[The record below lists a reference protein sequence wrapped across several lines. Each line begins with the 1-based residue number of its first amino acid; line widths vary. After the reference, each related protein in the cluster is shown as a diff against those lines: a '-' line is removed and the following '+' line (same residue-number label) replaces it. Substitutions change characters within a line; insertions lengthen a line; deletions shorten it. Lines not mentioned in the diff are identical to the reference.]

1 MTNIYAACNDLNGYA
16 KVDLDPTVI
25 SFYSGEA
32 GSSKEAGTGK
42 PLFRG
47 FPYFAT
53 LSLPALDDLE

>member
-42 PLFRG
+42 PLFLR
-47 FPYFAT
+47 
-53 LSLPALDDLE
+53 LPILCNSKSSNS